1 MGKCDFTFLVGLAFL
16 LLVMADE
23 EEEEEEGE
31 HPNLLRLPAGDVGK
45 SILRHVSTAD
55 HNAEI
60 FALEKQE
67 PDNSD
72 TGRKRMGC
80 GTVAVVPI
88 ISVP

>member
-1 MGKCDFTFLVGLAFL
+1 MGICDFILLAVLAFL
-16 LLVMADE
+16 LLVEADE
-23 EEEEEEGE
+23 EEEEEDE